1 MLLSICIPSYNR
13 FEKLNET
20 ISNILQA
27 ESDDF
32 EVVII
37 DNCSPRD
44 INEYISYEDKR
55 LRIVKR
61 EKSVYGVKNVGDS
74 VLFGKGKYS
83 LLLLDKDNIVGSDL
97 DDFIETLRN
106 NDVCG
111 GYCELNS
118 NNNSIEIE
126 SDRTIEK
133 FGFLSKHPSGDFY
146 KMDILRGYIKEK
158 DNELEKDPF
167 PFDIYLAYCA
177 SKGKMMHYDKPVVCS
192 ALNDPNAEDSTGTL
206 TFKKELGNIY
216 YFPKNRNDQFAV
228 YTKCLSEFDI
238 SKEIKLKVLFC
249 VYKRTIKQVSIEYR
263 MVMKNP
269 VVCRHYGHDAENISI
284 IKMLKNV
291 MLLRKVYYA
300 TECSGVTKKEKKKI
314 ERVISRKIIK
324 KVVKMVKRKI
334 FKGKGV

>member
-20 ISNILQA
+20 ISNIMQA

-44 INEYISYEDKR
+44 INEYISNEDKR

-61 EKSVYGVKNVGDS
+61 EQPVYGAKNVGDS

-83 LLLLDKDNIVGSDL
+83 LLLLDKDNIVGNDL
-97 DDFIETLRN
+97 DAFIETLRS

-118 NNNSIEIE
+118 NNNVIEIE
-126 SDRTIEK
+126 SKRSIEN

-146 KMDILRGYIKEK
+146 KMDILKDYIKEK
-158 DNELEKDPF
+158 DDELEKDPF

-177 SKGKMMHYDKPVVCS
+177 SKGSMMHYDKPVVCS
-192 ALNDPNAEDSTGTL
+192 RLNDPNAEDTTGTL
-206 TFKKELGNIY
+206 TFKKELGNLY
-216 YFPKNRNDQFAV
+216 YFPKNRNDQFTV

-238 SKEIKLKVLFC
+238 SREKKLKVLYYI
-249 VYKRTIKQVSIEYR
+249 YKRSIKQVSIEYR

-269 VVCRHYGHDAENISI
+269 VVCRHYGHEPENITI
-284 IKMLKNV
+284 LKMLKNI
-291 MLLRKVYYA
+291 MALRKVYYA
-300 TECSGVTKKEKKKI
+300 TECSDVTKKEKKKI
-314 ERVISRKIIK
+314 ERAILRKIAK
-324 KVVKMVKRKI
+324 KVVNKIKRKI
-334 FKGKGV
+334 FGSKEV